1 MRIPSVGLELATSPV
16 SAADNVEFALARVGA
31 ETRLV
36 VFADGGTDA
45 AARFQGEVAEK
56 DGRRLVVGPMSAGNA
71 AALRSCLPWLRPAL
85 IGLRTSAG
93 FGDRLGLGTPGHI
106 AALRAV
112 ARPAGGHRST
122 ASAIAPVFAQQSMRE
137 MTRTGRSPQQ
147 VVDDAMW
154 AVFAEDWRDGFGA
167 DADHLKQP
175 ADIDRCLSAGFTF
188 FTFDPGEH
196 VEAGAEH
203 LDGVHLREAFERLPW
218 AALDDSAAAF
228 EQRYRGRSVD
238 ADGYRVALDA
248 RGALVAAVKY
258 GRAVA
263 HLAAMYRHLVARAG
277 EAPFE
282 VEVSLD
288 ETEDPTSHG
297 EHLYVVSELRRL
309 GVRWVS
315 LAPRFIGRFEKGVDY
330 IGDLAAFE
338 ADVTVHAAIARAF
351 GPYKLSLHSGSD
363 KFRIYNAVARE
374 TRGLVHLKTAGT
386 SYLEALRTV
395 AATDPALFGEIYAFS
410 RDRYEIDRASYH
422 VSATIEQAPAAGQLA
437 APAAERLLD
446 DFHARQVLHVTFGSV
461 LSAKDD
467 EGRPRFADRLMA
479 LLRREQDS
487 YTGNLLRHFRRHLEP
502 FANA

>member
-1 MRIPSVGLELATSPV
+1 MA
-16 SAADNVEFALARVGA
+16 
-31 ETRLV
+31 
-36 VFADGGTDA
+36 
-45 AARFQGEVAEK
+45 
-56 DGRRLVVGPMSAGNA
+56 
-71 AALRSCLPWLRPAL
+71 
-85 IGLRTSAG
+85 
-93 FGDRLGLGTPGHI
+93 
-106 AALRAV
+106 
-112 ARPAGGHRST
+112 
-122 ASAIAPVFAQQSMRE
+122 
-137 MTRTGRSPQQ
+137 RTGRSPQQ

-175 ADIDRCLSAGFTF
+175 ADIDRCLAAGFTF

-196 VEAGAEH
+196 VQAGAER
-203 LDGVHLREAFERLPW
+203 LDGVRLREAFERLPW

-288 ETEDPTSHG
+288 ETENPTSHG

-315 LAPRFIGRFEKGVDY
+315 LAPRFVGRFEKGVDY

-338 ADVTVHAAIARAF
+338 ADVTVHAAIARTF

-363 KFRIYNAVARE
+363 KFRIYDAVARE

-395 AATDPALFGEIYAFS
+395 AATDPDLFGEIYAFS

-437 APAAERLLD
+437 AAAAERLLD

-479 LLRREQDS
+479 LLRREQES